1 MEMEQ
6 RAEAGSLHTFASMS
20 ARRISHAESLS
31 ELRFA
36 VEALLEGSPSE
47 AGRDI
52 LVEQLRFAHSE
63 AVGTGLYESYDG
75 EDPIIEATHEV
86 IGNLLPMIDQQL
98 QFETLYGRD
107 EAEQKEVSAEN
118 LSWMARHI
126 LSNRE
131 LPSDKISRWVGFIQ
145 GVLAVRGRLSVAAE
159 RDATRGIFH
168 RAYSLLRI
176 AKPVSASMGTVAVK
190 VSDAA
195 SRVLALLRRDDRA

>member
-1 MEMEQ
+1 MEQ
-6 RAEAGSLHTFASMS
+6 RAGTATTHTFASMT
-20 ARRISHAESLS
+20 ARRASHAESLS

-47 AGRDI
+47 VGREI
-52 LVEQLRFAHSE
+52 LIDQLRFAH
-63 AVGTGLYESYDG
+63 AGATGIGLYESYDG
-75 EDPIIEATHEV
+75 EDPVIEATHEV
-86 IGNLLPMIDQQL
+86 IGNLLPMIDDQL
-98 QFETLYGRD
+98 QYETLYGRD

-131 LPSDKISRWVGFIQ
+131 LPSDKISRWLGFIQ
-145 GVLAVRGRLSVAAE
+145 GVLAVRGRLSVSAE

-176 AKPVSASMGTVAVK
+176 AKPVSASMNATITK
-190 VSDAA
+190 VSG
-195 SRVLALLRRDDRA
+195 VLSALRGERGE

>member
-6 RAEAGSLHTFASMS
+6 RAEAGYVHTFASMS
-20 ARRISHAESLS
+20 ARRVSHAESLS

-36 VEALLEGSPSE
+36 VEALLDGSPSE
-47 AGRDI
+47 VGREI
-52 LVEQLRFAHSE
+52 LVDQLRFAHSE

-86 IGNLLPMIDQQL
+86 IGNLLPMIDEQL

-107 EAEQKEVSAEN
+107 EKEQKEVSAEN
-118 LSWMARHI
+118 LSWMAHHI

-131 LPSDKISRWVGFIQ
+131 LPSDKISRWLGFIQ
-145 GVLAVRGRLSVAAE
+145 GVLAMRGLLSVAAE

-176 AKPVSASMGTVAVK
+176 AKPVSASMGAVAGK

-195 SRVLALLRRDDRA
+195 YRVLQLLRKDDRA

>member
-6 RAEAGSLHTFASMS
+6 RAEGGAPHTFASMS
-20 ARRISHAESLS
+20 ARRTSHAESLS

-47 AGRDI
+47 VGREI
-52 LVEQLRFAHSE
+52 LLDQLRFAHTD

-75 EDPIIEATHEV
+75 EDPITEATHEV
-86 IGNLLPMIDQQL
+86 IGNLLPMIDEQL
-98 QFETLYGRD
+98 QFETLYGRI
-107 EAEQKEVSAEN
+107 EGEQKEVSAEN

-126 LSNRE
+126 LANRE
-131 LPSDKISRWVGFIQ
+131 LPSDKISRWLGFIQ

-176 AKPVSASMGTVAVK
+176 AKPVSASMGAAVAKISGVIG
-190 VSDAA
+190 S
-195 SRVLALLRRDDRA
+195 LRKGGGE